1 MSYKVIAT
9 FPDGE
14 VIDSEEMDGVLGVF
28 DDKED
33 ANDWIDNFLNDYETG
48 GEVLHLS
55 NPGDYPM
62 EIVGQEPDFKI
73 VKV

>member
-33 ANDWIDNFLNDYETG
+33 ANDWIDRFLTDYETG

-62 EIVGQEPDFKI
+62 EVVGQEPDFEI